1 MDEEAP
7 DLTLEQRVRLLELRV
22 DNHDFALS
30 GYFSWLGHFA
40 TRLRIVFVKV
50 LQLWTWASPGRIRSV
65 SNSSVSGL

>member
-30 GYFSWLGHFA
+30 GYFSWLDHFA
-40 TRLRIVFVKV
+40 TRLRMVFVKV
-50 LQLWTWASPGRIRSV
+50 LQLWTWVSLGRVGSV
-65 SNSSVSGL
+65 SNSSSSDL